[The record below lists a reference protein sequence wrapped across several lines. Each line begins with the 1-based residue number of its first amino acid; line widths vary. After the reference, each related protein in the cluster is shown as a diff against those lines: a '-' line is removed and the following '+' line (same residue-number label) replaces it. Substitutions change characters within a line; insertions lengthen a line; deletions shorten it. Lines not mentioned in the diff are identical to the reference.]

1 MRSAELH
8 AHPDTPDAAVERIQ
22 AAVHRGA
29 GGVLTLSFVVTGR
42 IEDLRIPTRAAPIR
56 ADELWKHTCF
66 EAFLRAP
73 GADGYVE
80 LNLSPSSQWAA
91 YAFSRYRE
99 RAADPATPAPFI
111 DADGGRTR
119 FELRAAVDVSGLPGL
134 PQDGPWRAG
143 LSAVIEASDGRRAYW
158 ALAHPPGQPDF
169 HHADTFALTLPPAD
183 SP

>member
-1 MRSAELH
+1 MRSAQLF
-8 AHPDTPDAAVERIQ
+8 AHPDTPDAAVERIE

-29 GGVLTLSFVVTGR
+29 GGVLTLSVLVSGH
-42 IEDLRIPTRAAPIR
+42 IEGLRIPARAAPVR

-80 LNLSPSSQWAA
+80 LNLSPSSQWAV
-91 YAFSRYRE
+91 YAFSAYRE

-111 DADGGRTR
+111 DADGGKTR
-119 FELRAAVDVSGLPGL
+119 FELTAAVDVSGLPGL
-134 PQDGPWRAG
+134 PQDAPWRAG

-158 ALAHPPGQPDF
+158 ALAHAAGKPDF
-169 HHADTFALTLPPAD
+169 HHADAFALTLPAPD
-183 SP
+183 VP